1 MYLEVFNTHFE
12 SIIDSRQSAKI
23 TYPLSDVLFVTLCGV
38 IAGAEGWS
46 EIHAYAQGHHDWF
59 KEQGFLLDGVPVD
72 DTIARIIARIKPE
85 QFRQCFIDW
94 MQAVYELTQGDV
106 IAIDGK
112 TLRGSY
118 DREDRKST
126 IHMVNA
132 FACANK
138 VVLGQLRTAKKSN
151 EITAI
156 PELIRLLDIEGALV
170 SIDAMGCQ
178 TAIAHETLAGKGDYL
193 FALKANQ
200 GKLYSAVKEIFKQ
213 ECSAPLDGV
222 VIEKNRG
229 RIEARSFHVK
239 AVEQVGVFKNWPGIQ
254 TIGMSLSYRKIK
266 GKEAE
271 LTYRYFISSAKLSEV
286 QLADAVRAHWHVENS
301 LHWVLDVSMK
311 EDACQIY
318 QNHAAENWSL
328 LRHLSLNMLRA
339 EPSKGSI
346 PAKQK
351 RAWMKTAYLEQ
362 VLSAGFSKMFE
373 N

>member
-1 MYLEVFNTHFE
+1 MYLEVFTTHFD

-23 TYPLSDVLFVTLCGV
+23 TYPLSDVLFVALCGV

-46 EIHAYAQGHHDWF
+46 EIHDYAQGHHEWF
-59 KEQGFLLDGVPVD
+59 KAQGFLLDGVPVD
-72 DTIARIIARIKPE
+72 DTIARIIAKIDPE

-94 MQAVYELTQGDV
+94 MQAVHELTQGEV

-118 DREDRKST
+118 HREDRKST

-138 VVLGQLRTAKKSN
+138 VVLGQLKTAEKSN

-178 TAIAHETLAGKGDYL
+178 TAIAEEILAGKGDYL
-193 FALKANQ
+193 FTLKGNQ
-200 GKLYSAVKEIFKQ
+200 GKLHSAVAEMFKKERS
-213 ECSAPLDGV
+213 EPLNGIV
-222 VIEKNRG
+222 FEKNRG

-239 AVEQVGVFKNWPGIQ
+239 AIEQVGAFKNWPGIQ
-254 TIGMSLSYRKIK
+254 TIGMSLSYRKTK

-271 LTYRYFISSAKLSEV
+271 LTYRYFISSANLSET
-286 QLADAVRAHWHVENS
+286 QLAEAVRAHWHVENS
-301 LHWVLDVSMK
+301 LHWVLDVPILCGMVL
-311 EDACQIY
+311 IY

-351 RAWMKTAYLEQ
+351 RAWMKTAYLED
-362 VLSAGFSKMFE
+362 VLKAGFSRMFE